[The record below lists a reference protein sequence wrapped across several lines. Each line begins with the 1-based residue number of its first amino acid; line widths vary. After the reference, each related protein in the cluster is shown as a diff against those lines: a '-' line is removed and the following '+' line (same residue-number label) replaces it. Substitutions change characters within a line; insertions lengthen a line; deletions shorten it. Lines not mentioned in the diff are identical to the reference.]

1 MKKTLLLAGV
11 ASLFAANAQAL
22 ELTPYVGADYNL
34 NFVNRSH
41 NNLTLNN
48 FVPGKYHSG
57 SINVGTKISPYFA
70 VEAFGELSKHAT
82 KKFLGI
88 IKSHTEYGAYGLDAF
103 GILPLGCYGE
113 WEVLGTAGI
122 GRYRYEEKVGPK
134 SVWTGHATLHE
145 WGYRLGAGV
154 QYNITENW
162 GVRAMYRHIAFHNVK
177 YHGEKIGLRGFD
189 TFSVGV
195 RYAF

>member
-11 ASLFAANAQAL
+11 ASIFALNAQAI
-22 ELTPYVGADYNL
+22 EFTPYVGADYNV
-34 NFVNRSH
+34 NFVNKDSF
-41 NNLTLNN
+41 LDGKI
-48 FVPGKYHSG
+48 PGKYHSG
-57 SINVGTKISPYFA
+57 SIVAGTKVTPYAA
-70 VEAFGELSKHAT
+70 VEAFGELSKHVW
-82 KKFLGI
+82 KK
-88 IKSHTEYGAYGLDAF
+88 SVHSEYGAYGVDAF

-122 GRYRYEEKVGPK
+122 GRYRFESKIK
-134 SVWTGHATLHE
+134 DFDLHKTFHV

-162 GVRAMYRHIAFHNVK
+162 GVRAMYRHVAFVNK
-177 YHGEKIGLRGFD
+177 AIRGFD
-189 TFSVGV
+189 TLSFGV

>member
-11 ASLFAANAQAL
+11 ASLFAINAQAV

-34 NFVNRSH
+34 NFLNRSSVWDYE
-41 NNLTLNN
+41 
-48 FVPGKYHSG
+48 VPGKYHSG
-57 SINVGTKISPYFA
+57 SLVLGTKVSPYFA

-82 KKFLGI
+82 KKYWGD
-88 IKSHTEYGAYGLDAF
+88 KAHTEYGAYGLDAF

-113 WEVLGTAGI
+113 WELLGTAGL
-122 GRYRYEEKVGPK
+122 GRYRYALKYGPK
-134 SVWTGHATLHE
+134 SVWGSEHYTFHM
-145 WGYRLGAGV
+145 WGWRLGAGV

-162 GVRAMYRHIAFHNVK
+162 GVRAMYRHIAFHNEK
-177 YHGEKIGLRGFD
+177 YHGEKLGLRGFD

>member
-11 ASLFAANAQAL
+11 ASLFAINAQAV

-34 NFVNRSH
+34 NFVNKSSF
-41 NNLTLNN
+41 LDGS
-48 FVPGKYHSG
+48 VPGKYHSG
-57 SINVGTKISPYFA
+57 SLVLGTKVSPYFA

-82 KKFLGI
+82 KKYYPV
-88 IKSHTEYGAYGLDAF
+88 KSHTEYGAYGLDAF

-122 GRYRYEEKVGPK
+122 GRYRFEQKFGPK
-134 SVWTGHATLHE
+134 SIGSEHGTAHI
-145 WGYRLGAGV
+145 WGWRLGAGV
-154 QYNITENW
+154 QYNITDNW
-162 GVRAMYRHIAFHNVK
+162 GVRAMYRHIAFVNK
-177 YHGEKIGLRGFD
+177 DPRGFD
-189 TFSVGV
+189 TLSFGV

>member
-11 ASLFAANAQAL
+11 ASVFAFSAQAI
-22 ELTPYVGADYNL
+22 EFTPYVGADYNL
-34 NFVNRSH
+34 NFVNKPSWM
-41 NNLTLNN
+41 NGA
-48 FVPGKYHSG
+48 VPGKYHSA
-57 SINVGTKISPYFA
+57 SINVGTKVSPYAA
-70 VEAFGELSKHAT
+70 VEAFGELSNHVW
-82 KKFLGI
+82 KK
-88 IKSHTEYGAYGLDAF
+88 SVHSEYGAYGVDAF

-122 GRYRYEEKVGPK
+122 GRYRFETKIKDFDRFTKHV
-134 SVWTGHATLHE
+134 

-162 GVRAMYRHIAFHNVK
+162 GVRAIYRHVAFVNK
-177 YHGEKIGLRGFD
+177 AIRGFD
-189 TFSVGV
+189 TLSFGV

>member
-11 ASLFAANAQAL
+11 ASLFAINAQAV
-22 ELTPYVGADYNL
+22 ELTPYIGADYNL
-34 NFVNRSH
+34 NFVNKSGA
-41 NNLTLNN
+41 LDYM
-48 FVPGKYHSG
+48 VPGKYHSG
-57 SINVGTKISPYFA
+57 SLVVGTKISPYFA

-82 KKFLGI
+82 KKYYPV
-88 IKSHTEYGAYGLDAF
+88 KVHTEYGAYGVDAL

-122 GRYRYEEKVGPK
+122 GRYRYEAKLGPK
-134 SVWTGHATLHE
+134 TIVGSAHE
-145 WGYRLGAGV
+145 TEHIWGWRLGAGV

-162 GVRAMYRHIAFHNVK
+162 GVRAMYRHIAFVNK
-177 YHGEKIGLRGFD
+177 DPRGFD
-189 TFSVGV
+189 TMSVGV

>member
-122 GRYRYEEKVGPK
+122 GRYRFEQKFGPK
-134 SVWTGHATLHE
+134 SIFGSLHE
-145 WGYRLGAGV
+145 TEHVWGWRLGAGV

-162 GVRAMYRHIAFHNVK
+162 GVRAMYRHIAFVNK
-177 YHGEKIGLRGFD
+177 DIRGFD
-189 TFSVGV
+189 TMSLGV

>member
-11 ASLFAANAQAL
+11 ASLFAVSAQAL

-34 NFVNRSH
+34 NFINKSSNWDH
-41 NNLTLNN
+41 I
-48 FVPGKYHSG
+48 VPGKYHSG
-57 SINVGTKISPYFA
+57 SLVVGTKVSPYFA

-82 KKFLGI
+82 KKYYGDKF
-88 IKSHTEYGAYGLDAF
+88 HTEYGAYGLDAF

>member
-11 ASLFAANAQAL
+11 ASVFAFSAQAI
-22 ELTPYVGADYNL
+22 EFTPYVGADYNV
-34 NFVNRSH
+34 NFTNKASF
-41 NNLTLNN
+41 LDGKI
-48 FVPGKYHSG
+48 PGKYHSG
-57 SINVGTKISPYFA
+57 SIVAGTKVSPYAA
-70 VEAFGELSKHAT
+70 VEAFGELSRHAW
-82 KKFLGI
+82 KK
-88 IKSHTEYGAYGLDAF
+88 SVHSEYGAYGVDAF

-122 GRYRYEEKVGPK
+122 GRYRFERKDKNFSGSKTFHV
-134 SVWTGHATLHE
+134 

-162 GVRAMYRHIAFHNVK
+162 GVRAMYRHVAFVNKVV
-177 YHGEKIGLRGFD
+177 RGFD
-189 TFSVGV
+189 TLSFGV

>member
-11 ASLFAANAQAL
+11 ASIFALNAQAL

-34 NFVNRSH
+34 NFINKASF
-41 NNLTLNN
+41 LDGA
-48 FVPGKYHSG
+48 VPGKYHSG
-57 SINVGTKISPYFA
+57 SIVAGTKVSPYAA
-70 VEAFGELSKHAT
+70 VEAFGELSQHKN
-82 KKFLGI
+82 KKAVHG
-88 IKSHTEYGAYGLDAF
+88 EYAAYGLDAF

-122 GRYRYEEKVGPK
+122 GRYRFEDKLKPHL
-134 SVWTGHATLHE
+134 GHETFHI

-162 GVRAMYRHIAFHNVK
+162 GLRAMYRHIAFVNK
-177 YHGEKIGLRGFD
+177 TIRGFD
-189 TFSVGV
+189 TLSFGV

>member
-11 ASLFAANAQAL
+11 ASLFAINAQAV

-34 NFVNRSH
+34 NFVNKASF
-41 NNLTLNN
+41 LDGG
-48 FVPGKYHSG
+48 VPGKYHSA
-57 SINVGTKISPYFA
+57 SINVGTKVSPYFA

-82 KKFLGI
+82 KKYSGD
-88 IKSHTEYGAYGLDAF
+88 KVHTEYGAYGLDAF

-113 WEVLGTAGI
+113 WELLGTAGL
-122 GRYRYEEKVGPK
+122 GRYRYASKIGPK
-134 SVWTGHATLHE
+134 SAGSEHYTFHM
-145 WGYRLGAGV
+145 WGWRLGAGV
-154 QYNITENW
+154 QYNITDNW
-162 GVRAMYRHIAFHNVK
+162 GVRAMYRHIAFHNEK
-177 YHGEKIGLRGFD
+177 YQGEKLGLRGFD